1 MEIRKIKLDE
11 IEKLSTLYN
20 HLDFEEFK
28 RQLINEILNH
38 KKDVYVISKDNEL
51 IGEITVFYNLDYI
64 ATIKNLR
71 VYLNAF
77 RIKKEFQ
84 NQGLGQELLKYVIN
98 DLESKGITEFTIGV
112 ENDNEIA
119 KHIYEKYDFTEVI
132 DRREEKTNKGVYE
145 YNLLLKKSNDKKI
158 EKLIKRF
165 NLADKVENITQIH
178 GGLSNR
184 MYKVVTDKSN
194 YAIKKLNKSLMQSE
208 ESFERILFAEE
219 VSKIAQE
226 NDILVE
232 RALMLDGNII
242 HQIDNDYYM
251 IFNWNKGHHIKPED
265 VNEQICIKIGKLLA
279 DIHNIDFSNTSIKKE
294 KNIEIRTINWDY
306 YIEIAKSERKFYSE
320 ELEKNKDILYELNKK
335 INEALEYSK
344 DNLIISHR
352 DLIKKNILWNDNIP
366 TIIDWEASGYINPT
380 VELVQVCWNWANGDV
395 GAFDFEKFKIIIK
408 EYLKYVKNYKK
419 EDMEK
424 LIYANFW
431 EAIEWLE
438 YNLKRSLCIENSY
451 RKEEIELAEKEICYL
466 NDEIKYAM
474 LQIES
479 VAKYLNM

>member
-11 IEKLSTLYN
+11 IENLRTLYN
-20 HLDFEEFK
+20 YLNFEEFK
-28 RQLINEILNH
+28 HQLVNDVLEH

-51 IGEITVFYNLDYI
+51 IGEITVYYYLDYI
-64 ATIKNLR
+64 ATQKNIR
-71 VYLNAF
+71 VYLSAF

-84 NQGLGQELLKYVIN
+84 NQGLGQRLLKYVIN
-98 DLESKGITEFTIGV
+98 ELEIKGITEFTIGV
-112 ENDNEIA
+112 EDDNEIA

-132 DRREEKTNKGVYE
+132 DRREEKTNKGIYE

-158 EKLIKRF
+158 EKLIKKF
-165 NLADKVENITQIH
+165 NLADKVESITQIH

-184 MYKVVTDKSN
+184 MYKVMTDKAN
-194 YAIKKLNKSLMQSE
+194 YAIKKLNKSLMQSK

-219 VSKIAQE
+219 ISKIAQE
-226 NDILVE
+226 NGILVE
-232 RALMLDGNII
+232 RALEFDKEII

-251 IFNWNKGHHIKPED
+251 IFNWNEGHHIKPEEVD
-265 VNEQICIKIGKLLA
+265 EKICIIIGILLA
-279 DIHNIDFSNTSIKKE
+279 NVHNIDFSNITYKKE

-306 YIEIAKSERKFYSE
+306 YIEIAKSEEKFYTE

-344 DNLIISHR
+344 DNLIISHK
-352 DLIKKNILWNDNIP
+352 DLIKKNILWNGNVP
-366 TIIDWEASGYINPT
+366 TIIDWESSGYINPT
-380 VELVQVCWNWANGDV
+380 VELVQVCWNWANGDL
-395 GAFDFEKFKIIIK
+395 GTFDFEKFQIIIS
-408 EYLKYVKNYKK
+408 EYLKHVKNYKK

>member
-1 MEIRKIKLDE
+1 MEIRKIKLEE

-28 RQLINEILNH
+28 RQLINDILEH
-38 KKDVYVISKDNEL
+38 KKDVYVVNKDNQL
-51 IGEITVFYNLDYI
+51 IGEITVFYSLDYI
-64 ATIKNLR
+64 ATVENIR

-98 DLESKGITEFTIGV
+98 DLENKGITEFTIGV
-112 ENDNEIA
+112 EDDNEIA
-119 KHIYEKYDFTEVI
+119 KHIYEKFNFTEII
-132 DRREEKTNKGVYE
+132 DRREEKNNKEIYE
-145 YNLLLKKSNDKKI
+145 YNLLLKKSNNKKI
-158 EKLIKRF
+158 EKLIYKF
-165 NLADKVENITQIH
+165 NLANKIQSITQIH

-226 NDILVE
+226 NGVLVE

-251 IFNWNKGHHIKPED
+251 IFNWNEGHHIKPED

-294 KNIEIRTINWDY
+294 KKIEIRTINWDY

-395 GAFDFEKFKIIIK
+395 GAFDFEKFQIIIK

>member
-119 KHIYEKYDFTEVI
+119 KHIYEKYDFTEII
-132 DRREEKTNKGVYE
+132 DRREEKNNKEIYE
-145 YNLLLKKSNDKKI
+145 YNLLLKKSNNKKI
-158 EKLIKRF
+158 EKLIYKF
-165 NLADKVENITQIH
+165 NLANKIQSITQIH

-226 NDILVE
+226 NGVLVE

-395 GAFDFEKFKIIIK
+395 GAFDFEKFQIIIK

>member
-11 IEKLSTLYN
+11 IEKLRTLYN

-119 KHIYEKYDFTEVI
+119 KHIYEKYDFTEII
-132 DRREEKTNKGVYE
+132 DRREEKNNKEIYE

-158 EKLIKRF
+158 EKLIKKF
-165 NLADKVENITQIH
+165 NLADKVESITQIH

-380 VELVQVCWNWANGDV
+380 VELVQLCWNWANGDV
-395 GAFDFEKFKIIIK
+395 GAFDFEKFQIIIK

>member
-1 MEIRKIKLDE
+1 M
-11 IEKLSTLYN
+11 
-20 HLDFEEFK
+20 
-28 RQLINEILNH
+28 
-38 KKDVYVISKDNEL
+38 
-51 IGEITVFYNLDYI
+51 
-64 ATIKNLR
+64 
-71 VYLNAF
+71 
-77 RIKKEFQ
+77 
-84 NQGLGQELLKYVIN
+84 
-98 DLESKGITEFTIGV
+98 
-112 ENDNEIA
+112 
-119 KHIYEKYDFTEVI
+119 
-132 DRREEKTNKGVYE
+132 
-145 YNLLLKKSNDKKI
+145 
-158 EKLIKRF
+158 
-165 NLADKVENITQIH
+165 
-178 GGLSNR
+178 
-184 MYKVVTDKSN
+184 TDKAN
-194 YAIKKLNKSLMQSE
+194 YAIKKLNKSLMQSK

-219 VSKIAQE
+219 ISKIAQE
-226 NDILVE
+226 NGILVE
-232 RALMLDGNII
+232 RALEFDKEII

-251 IFNWNKGHHIKPED
+251 IFNWNEGHHIKPEEVD
-265 VNEQICIKIGKLLA
+265 EKICIIIGILLA
-279 DIHNIDFSNTSIKKE
+279 NVHNIDFSNITYKKE

-306 YIEIAKSERKFYSE
+306 YIEIAKSEEKFYTE

-344 DNLIISHR
+344 DNLIISHK
-352 DLIKKNILWNDNIP
+352 DLIKKNILWNGNVP
-366 TIIDWEASGYINPT
+366 TIIDWESSGYINPT

-395 GAFDFEKFKIIIK
+395 GTFDFEKFQIIIK